1 MDANLLLVLGLG
13 AVFLAIAIALTTVGV
28 MTSEKQQVSRSLAAV
43 QAINTAPA
51 SMTNELNRPFRQ
63 RVIEPTMARFTRLGR
78 RFARSDQND
87 RIRHRLE
94 LAGNPP
100 NWDVDRVIA
109 FKMLGLIAGFV
120 IGVALPLLFQ
130 AGSLPTIGFAVAFSL
145 AGYFAPNLAIY
156 QLGYNRTE
164 QMRREL
170 PDALDLLTISVEAGL
185 AFDAAL
191 SQVARNTT
199 GPLAEEFFR
208 VLQEM
213 QIGLGRAEAMRALGE
228 RTDLPELRGFVTAM
242 VQADSFGIPIAS
254 VLRVQAREMRIKRS
268 QRAEELAQK
277 VPVKILFPLIF
288 CILPALFI
296 VILGPA
302 AITIFHSFSGRLT

>member
-1 MDANLLLVLGLG
+1 MHATPQLLIGL
-13 AVFLAIAIALTTVGV
+13 AAIFAALFIALLTVAT
-28 MTSEKQQVSRSLAAV
+28 MTAERRAVGRSLAQVSAV
-43 QAINTAPA
+43 HAAPSA
-51 SMTNELNRPFRQ
+51 FQQELNKPFAERILGPGMSRLSQ
-63 RVIEPTMARFTRLGR
+63 LGR
-78 RFARSDQND
+78 RLTREDQVA

-100 NWDVDRVIA
+100 EWDVDRVVA
-109 FKMLGLIAGFV
+109 LKVLGLAAGLLV
-120 IGVALPLLFQ
+120 GVALPVLLG
-130 AGSLPTIGFAVAFSL
+130 AGPLPLIGVTAVFAV
-145 AGYFAPNLAIY
+145 AGYFAPNMLIY

-164 QMRREL
+164 QVRRDL

-185 AFDAAL
+185 AFDAGL

-213 QIGLGRAEAMRALGE
+213 QIGLGRAEAMRSLGE
-228 RTDLPELRGFVTAM
+228 RTDVAELRSFVTSM
-242 VQADSFGIPIAS
+242 VQADAFGIPIAQ
-254 VLRVQAREMRIKRS
+254 VLRVQARELRVKRT

-288 CILPALFI
+288 CILPALFV
-296 VILGPA
+296 VIIGPA
-302 AITIFHSFSGRLT
+302 AIQIFHSFGNRL